1 MPYKKINLELIVMAD
16 DCDAAIAELNAALDR
31 LEEGHSLFGGKIEIA
46 PVDHRGTRR
55 KSALMHT
62 CEAGRV
68 AAGAL
73 RLAGEKMSEALRT
86 IV

>member
-1 MPYKKINLELIVMAD
+1 MLYKKINLELIVMAD
-16 DCDAAIAELNAALDR
+16 DADAAVTALHAVLDR
-31 LEEGHSLFGGKIEIA
+31 LEEGHSLFGGEIEIA

-55 KSALMHT
+55 KSALEHT

-73 RLAGEKMSEALRT
+73 RLAGEKMSGAFRT
-86 IV
+86 II